1 MSEIHVFFLNHLRN
15 YLGNKIRKNTEI
27 LMEINTILL
36 LLLLSFTMIVFLRFL
51 RQRNDSLQLNKM
63 PLNLFFTFQLNFNFL
78 KYNCI
83 SLLKKIREI
92 LMEERLKHPIIKIFS
107 AKENILLLLPLI
119 MFII

>member
-1 MSEIHVFFLNHLRN
+1 MSEIHVCFWNHLRN

-27 LMEINTILL
+27 LMEINRFFFLFLL
-36 LLLLSFTMIVFLRFL
+36 FTMIVFLRFL
-51 RQRNDSLQLNKM
+51 RQRNESLQLNKM